1 MKPLHRKYSVN
12 DSFDIPARVLPYV
25 GPPMTF
31 KYLET
36 LIPSPKP
43 SLGRPVRFLI
53 IEAMPTMGTRVYWPH
68 GVGHCAEYLPCASF
82 RELDV
87 RGEQPGLFGSL
98 SHPQLPEHY
107 PSQERHRPWNLCFRQ
122 SSEQGQQGRHTSPND
137 GGGDQ
142 APAHAHGRLA
152 RKRGN
157 QVQPEALHFFFML
170 LLCCLRCVCSCLEVC
185 LELPR
190 GTGYYFQALYC
201 HSPDLGQPQPGVVIT
216 PLSLCCTVVCSG
228 ACRSVLGGPPSSAA
242 CPDVLGALRGGSQ
255 LFPLGAQQL
264 V

>member
-1 MKPLHRKYSVN
+1 
-12 DSFDIPARVLPYV
+12 
-25 GPPMTF
+25 
-31 KYLET
+31 
-36 LIPSPKP
+36 
-43 SLGRPVRFLI
+43 
-53 IEAMPTMGTRVYWPH
+53 MGTRVYWLH
-68 GVGHCAEYLPCASF
+68 GVGHCAEYLPCVSF

-157 QVQPEALHFFFML
+157 QVQPEALHCFFML

-216 PLSLCCTVVCSG
+216 PLSLLHSGLFWRLSFCPGWSPVQCRLSRCSG
-228 ACRSVLGGPPSSAA
+228 SLERRKPALSSWCPAA
-242 CPDVLGALRGGSQ
+242 SLTWRRCFSC
-255 LFPLGAQQL
+255 
-264 V
+264 